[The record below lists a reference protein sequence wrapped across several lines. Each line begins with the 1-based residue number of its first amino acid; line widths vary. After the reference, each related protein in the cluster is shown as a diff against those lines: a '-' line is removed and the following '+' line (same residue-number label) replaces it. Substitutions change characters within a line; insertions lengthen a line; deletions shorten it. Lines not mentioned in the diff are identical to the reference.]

1 MYFAICNK
9 NRQYIRKEKFV
20 KMHFVSIQL
29 DPTCEEPL
37 YLQLFG
43 QIKKAIAD
51 DDLSSG
57 QKLPPIRTLA
67 TTLGVN
73 NVTIINAY
81 KALENAG
88 YVASKK
94 GSGYY
99 ITAPITASF
108 SLLTQSTLINQ
119 DHLIN
124 FSSASPDPSIFP
136 TDSFKACL
144 NEVIDRD
151 KGYAFGYQDTNG
163 YMPLR
168 EVFAHYLY
176 TSHQIQT
183 DAQHIQVVSGA
194 QQGID
199 LIAKACLSAG
209 DHVVTEMPTYNGA
222 TNAFKSRGA
231 RIVTVTLTDTGID
244 LEELEKKVKVCRPKL
259 VYVMTH
265 FQNPTTIC
273 YSKAT
278 LLGLLE
284 LAYRYQFYLVEEDSM
299 WELSYSNVPL
309 WSLKSLDQKD
319 VVIYIKSFSK
329 LLMPG
334 LRIGLVVI
342 PDPLLESFTSVKQMT
357 DLTSSGLMHRSLD
370 LFFRQHKWDEHLGYM
385 QMLYRTKYQLM
396 LSVLEPLKAFGIS
409 FHIPNGGLCF
419 WLRLPKNI
427 SAYKVYDACLKK
439 GLLVLPSEIFFSPLH
454 KDKDRYL
461 RLSFAACTPDA
472 IREGMNMFITTL
484 HNEEPNPS

>member
-1 MYFAICNK
+1 MN
-9 NRQYIRKEKFV
+9 
-20 KMHFVSIQL
+20 FVSIQL
-29 DPTCEEPL
+29 DNTCDEPL

-43 QIKKAIAD
+43 QIKKAILATE
-51 DDLSSG
+51 LTLG

-67 TTLGVN
+67 SNLGVN
-73 NVTIINAY
+73 NVTVINAY

-99 ITAPITASF
+99 ITSPTSPQL
-108 SLLTQSTLINQ
+108 SLLTQPPLAGQS
-119 DHLIN
+119 HFIN

-144 NEVIDRD
+144 NEVIERD

-163 YMPLR
+163 YIPLR
-168 EVFAHYLY
+168 EVLSHYLL

-183 DAQHIQVVSGA
+183 DAQHIQIVSGA

-199 LIAKACLSAG
+199 LIAKACLSSG
-209 DHVVTEMPTYNGA
+209 DHVITEMPTYNGA

-231 RIVTVTLTDTGID
+231 RIVTVTLGHTGID
-244 LEELEKKVKVCRPKL
+244 LDELEKKVKVCRPKL

-278 LLGLLE
+278 LLGLLD
-284 LAYRYQFYLVEEDSM
+284 LAYRYQFYLVEDDSM
-299 WELSYSNVPL
+299 WELSYSNMPL

-319 VVIYIKSFSK
+319 CVIYIKSFSK

-334 LRIGLVVI
+334 LRMGLLVI
-342 PDPLLESFTSVKQMT
+342 PDALLEGFTSVKQMT
-357 DLTSSGLMHRSLD
+357 DIASSGLMHRSLD

-385 QMLYRTKYQLM
+385 QMIYRTKYQLM
-396 LSVLEPLKAFGIS
+396 LGLLEPLKTLGIS
-409 FHIPNGGLCF
+409 FHIPEGGLCF
-419 WLRLPKNI
+419 WLRLPKNM
-427 SAYKVYDACLKK
+427 SAQKLYTSCLER
-439 GLLVLPSEIFFSPLH
+439 GLLILPSELFFSPIH
-454 KDKDRYL
+454 KEKDRYL
-461 RLSFAACTPDA
+461 RLSFASCTPDEIA
-472 IREGMNMFITTL
+472 KGTQLFVDAL
-484 HNEEPNPS
+484 HLTNKE